1 MIDQKSNN
9 RTRINE
15 IFYLLTHKGSGAYFA
30 EPVTQL
36 EHALQAAHH
45 AKINTED
52 EDVILAAL
60 LHDIGHLLEPEDFTQ
75 KSETHN
81 HLGHPDHD
89 KMGGDLLKK
98 LGFGNNIINMVE
110 NHVQAKRYLVT
121 TDPDYRSRLSEASK
135 QTLLLQG
142 GPMWPQEVEKF
153 ESEQHFDEMILIRIC
168 DEMAKEPGMPVEGL
182 EYYREMLERHLVR
195 NQENYKYET
204 SH

>member
-1 MIDQKSNN
+1 MIDQKVNH

-15 IFYLLTHKGSGAYFA
+15 LFYLLTSKGSGAYFA

-36 EHALQAAHH
+36 EHALQAAYH
-45 AKINTED
+45 AKINSDD

-60 LHDIGHLLEPEDFTQ
+60 LHDVGHLLESGDHE
-75 KSETHN
+75 SGHENHS
-81 HLGHPDHD
+81 HLGHQDHD
-89 KMGGDLLKK
+89 KLGGTFLKK
-98 LGFGNNIINMVE
+98 LGFGKNIIDMVE

-121 TDPDYRSRLSEASK
+121 TDPDYRSKLSDASK
-135 QTLLLQG
+135 QTLILQG

-153 ESEQHFDEMILIRIC
+153 ESQQHFDEMILIRIC
-168 DEMAKEPGMPVEGL
+168 DEMAKEPGKCVDGL
-182 EYYREMLERHLVR
+182 ESYRDLLERHLTR